1 MTKEVRNLINIC
13 QRFLNG
19 EINGE
24 EYVQLFDDAY
34 YSIPDDSF
42 LDVELDILSDIFDD
56 NEMFEQNY
64 LIRSECED
72 YIDESELKRRLKKNI
87 SQLII

>member
-1 MTKEVRNLINIC
+1 MRNLIDIC
-13 QRFLNG
+13 QRFLYG

-42 LDVELDILSDIFDD
+42 SGVELDILSDIFDD
-56 NEMFEQNY
+56 NEMFEPND

-72 YIDESELKRRLKKNI
+72 YIDESELKHRLKRNI
-87 SQLII
+87 IQLTI